1 MANRSSARCA
11 IVIRELYSIMAE
23 EPLDGVHDAE
33 DRVDILFGKAVLFLG
48 GQNKAVKLLSREL
61 VSKRYASKMLSFP
74 LPIGTSFL
82 CVELLMFRS
91 TGLAKK

>member
-1 MANRSSARCA
+1 
-11 IVIRELYSIMAE
+11 MAE
-23 EPLDGVHDAE
+23 EPLMVCMM
-33 DRVDILFGKAVLFLG
+33 RKIVLTSSSE
-48 GQNKAVKLLSREL
+48 KLSFSSAAKTRLSSCSSREL